1 MDNLQDLDQK
11 NTTLVVRDLNVAAYL
26 LASGEVVLVKSD
38 RRDKQVFFHFSTK
51 EKAEELI
58 NKYWSDTHPLAPRN
72 VSNALRSLKDL
83 IFSGN

>member
-1 MDNLQDLDQK
+1 MENNLQKD
-11 NTTLVVRDLNVAAYL
+11 NTTLAVRDLNVAAYL

-58 NKYWSDTHPLAPRN
+58 NKYWSDTDPLSPRN
-72 VSNALRSLKDL
+72 VSNSLRSLKDL
-83 IFSGN
+83 IFSGS